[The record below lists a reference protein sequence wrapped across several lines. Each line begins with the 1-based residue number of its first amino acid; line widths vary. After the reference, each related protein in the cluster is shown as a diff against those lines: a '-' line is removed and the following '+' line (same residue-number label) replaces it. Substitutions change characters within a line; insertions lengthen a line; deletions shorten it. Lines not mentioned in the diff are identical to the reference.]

1 MKYHS
6 ARTILSLS
14 PNRGPIDEGTSV
26 LIEGS
31 GFQDERIPK
40 VLMPFCKFGV
50 VEVPAKVLSNT
61 NLTCRTPP
69 VFDESELNVS
79 VSLSLRYLHSSGRLR
94 HIGSKMLMFYYSE
107 RPTVIS
113 IDPVYIPSNRGV
125 LITITG
131 NIFRIYETG
140 SCQIGHRGR

>member
-1 MKYHS
+1 MGNDYTDGVFFLKYHS

-14 PNRGPIDEGTSV
+14 PNRGPIDGGTSV

-50 VEVPAKVLSNT
+50 VEVPAKVLSNN

-69 VFDESELNVS
+69 VFDASELNVS
-79 VSLSLRYLHSSGRLR
+79 VSLSLRYLHSKRKIEY
-94 HIGSKMLMFYYSE
+94 IGSKMLMFYYSE
-107 RPTVIS
+107 RPTCKL
-113 IDPVYIPSNRGV
+113 D
-125 LITITG
+125 
-131 NIFRIYETG
+131 
-140 SCQIGHRGR
+140 